1 MEKIIAAA
9 DSELWFTERMAGTG
23 FQYSLQIAEVLHAE
37 RTPFQRLEVFR
48 TTGFGT
54 AMVLDGFVN
63 VSDKDEFFYHEV
75 MAHPALFI
83 HERPR
88 RVLIIGGG
96 DCGVL
101 REVLRH
107 PAIDHVDMVEIDE
120 RVVRVSEKFFPELT
134 ASNNDPR
141 ASIRFEDG
149 VAWVRNAA
157 PGSYDVIIV
166 DSTDPVGP
174 AEGLFGAAFYA
185 DCHRILTDGG
195 MVVVQSESPLFHQ
208 GRLKEIH
215 RCLRGAGFVDS
226 HPMTYPTVIYGGG
239 TWSSSIARKGRQLND
254 GVRWDDI
261 ETRPFPTRYYNRG
274 VHVSLMTLSGY
285 LAPVLD
291 GL

>member
-1 MEKIIAAA
+1 MERITAAA
-9 DSELWFTERMAGTG
+9 ESELWFTERMAGTG
-23 FQYSLQIAEVLHAE
+23 FQYSLQVAEVLHAE
-37 RTPFQRLEVFR
+37 VTPFQRLEVFR

-83 HERPR
+83 HARPR

-107 PAIDHVDMVEIDE
+107 GDIDHVDMVEIDE
-120 RVVRVSEKFFPELT
+120 RVVRVSERFFPALT
-134 ASNNDPR
+134 ASNSDPR
-141 ASIRFEDG
+141 AAIRFEDG
-149 VAWVRNAA
+149 VAWVRDAA
-157 PGSYDVIIV
+157 DASYDVIIV

-195 MVVVQSESPLFHQ
+195 LVVVQSESPLFHQ
-208 GRLKEIH
+208 GRLAEIH
-215 RCLRGAGFVDS
+215 RCLRGAGFADS

-239 TWSSSIARKGRQLND
+239 TWSSSIARKGRRLSD

-261 ETRPFPTRYYNRG
+261 DNRPFATRYYDRG
-274 VHVSLMTLSGY
+274 IHTGLMSLPGY
-285 LAPVLD
+285 LAPVLS